1 MRKGGKGDQMKLKI
15 EYVDVN
21 TLKTYEN
28 NAKIHD
34 AAQIEQIKR
43 SITDFGFND
52 PIAVWKNNVIIEGH
66 GRYFA
71 AKELGIPAI
80 PIIRLDTL
88 SDEERKAYGL
98 IHNKLTMDTGFD
110 YDTLREELDGMSID
124 ASQYGFDIDFEDE
137 KEYAIENREYSPGDF
152 DDEKFEYECPE
163 CGFRFNE

>member
-1 MRKGGKGDQMKLKI
+1 MKLKI
-15 EYVDVN
+15 EYVDIN
-21 TLKTYEN
+21 SLKTYEN

-34 AAQIEQIKR
+34 ADQIEQIKR

-52 PIAVWKNNVIIEGH
+52 PIAVWKDNVIIEGH
-66 GRYFA
+66 GRYIA
-71 AKELGIPAI
+71 ATELGIPAV

-110 YDTLREELDGMSID
+110 YDTLKEELEGMSID
-124 ASQYGFDIDFEDE
+124 ASQYGFDISFEEEE
-137 KEYAIENREYSPGDF
+137 KEYKIENKEYSTENF

>member
-1 MRKGGKGDQMKLKI
+1 MKLKI
-15 EYVDVN
+15 EYVSID

-34 AAQIEQIKR
+34 ADQIEQIKR

-52 PIAVWKNNVIIEGH
+52 PIAVWKDNVIIEGH
-66 GRYFA
+66 GRYIA
-71 AKELGIPAI
+71 ATELGIPAV
-80 PIIRLDTL
+80 PIIRLDKL

-110 YDTLREELDGMSID
+110 YDMLREELEGMSID
-124 ASQYGFDIDFEDE
+124 ASQYGFDIDFEE
-137 KEYAIENREYSPGDF
+137 EEREYKIENREYSAGDF
-152 DDEKFEYECPE
+152 NDEKFKYECPE